1 MTAYIHDPQAIL
13 DYSVDWSAW
22 LSGDDAIVSVAWTA
36 TAGVTVLDDPAPTVV
51 GKVAT
56 VWLSGGT
63 LGQRYVVTCHVVS
76 ASGREDDRSFALI
89 VQDR

>member
-1 MTAYIHDPQAIL
+1 MATYVHDPAAVL
-13 DYSVDWSAW
+13 DYAVDWSAW
-22 LSGDDAIVSVAWTA
+22 LGDDSLVDA
-36 TAGVTVLDDPAPTVV
+36 TWSAPDGVTVLDDPAPAVV

-63 LGQRYVVTCHVVS
+63 PGQKYVVTCHVVS
-76 ASGREDDRSFALI
+76 AAGRQDDRSFSLI